1 MRCNGGNA
9 AKHAA
14 GKIVLALLAMA
25 LLAGCAAPWNA
36 PSGIAPTPTPQFA
49 GGEPVLPQLQRLYAP
64 APLPSAASVI
74 SPQAPSWLLA
84 GHDIANT
91 FAAPSALL
99 YGKMRWF
106 FQTPG
111 PVVTSPVVGDG
122 VALVNG
128 GDGVLY
134 AVDMG
139 TGGLRWRAPVGD
151 TLVAGTSAIA
161 DGVVYVATRGH
172 GLSALRLAT
181 GQFLWTVDTRL
192 PVRAA
197 PLVVGSLLFV
207 AAGAN
212 DLLCLNRQTGR
223 EYWEFKSEDVF
234 ADFWPTQGQPA
245 VTLDDGGLV
254 FAAPG
259 ASTEFNALRLRTG
272 RKAWELTVDSRTVGA
287 PVYNAQAGLVYVA
300 TWAGYL
306 YAIQASTGKLRWRFA
321 LPDVGQPGAGFAS
334 GPALAANRLFI
345 GDYQGRV
352 TALDARGGSVLWT
365 YRDGSPLLAT
375 PVVGLVNGVAAQV
388 YIADQYGNLSALDS
402 QNGSLIW
409 QVYLGELRSAP
420 ALTGTALLAS
430 SVGDHGLFALD

>member
-25 LLAGCAAPWNA
+25 LLAGCAAPWHA
-36 PSGIAPTPTPQFA
+36 SSGVVPTPTPQFA

-161 DGVVYVATRGH
+161 DGVVYVATQGH
-172 GLSALRLAT
+172 GLSALRIAT
-181 GQFLWTVDTRL
+181 GQSLWTV
-192 PVRAA
+192 
-197 PLVVGSLLFV
+197 
-207 AAGAN
+207 
-212 DLLCLNRQTGR
+212 
-223 EYWEFKSEDVF
+223 
-234 ADFWPTQGQPA
+234 
-245 VTLDDGGLV
+245 
-254 FAAPG
+254 
-259 ASTEFNALRLRTG
+259 ALHM
-272 RKAWELTVDSRTVGA
+272 
-287 PVYNAQAGLVYVA
+287 P
-300 TWAGYL
+300 
-306 YAIQASTGKLRWRFA
+306 
-321 LPDVGQPGAGFAS
+321 
-334 GPALAANRLFI
+334 
-345 GDYQGRV
+345 
-352 TALDARGGSVLWT
+352 
-365 YRDGSPLLAT
+365 
-375 PVVGLVNGVAAQV
+375 
-388 YIADQYGNLSALDS
+388 
-402 QNGSLIW
+402 
-409 QVYLGELRSAP
+409 
-420 ALTGTALLAS
+420 
-430 SVGDHGLFALD
+430 